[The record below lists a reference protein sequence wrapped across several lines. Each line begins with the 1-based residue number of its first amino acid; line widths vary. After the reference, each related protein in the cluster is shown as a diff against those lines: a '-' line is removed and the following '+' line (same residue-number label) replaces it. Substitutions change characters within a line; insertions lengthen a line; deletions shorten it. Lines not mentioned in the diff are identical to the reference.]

1 MNADQS
7 LESIEASRGCT
18 AGAMGALSTL
28 ILLLTVAFLP
38 SAVSAQVG
46 RPSDPQA
53 TPVRIDEGKFD
64 NEHGVTSSDCILVM
78 PDGRFHL
85 ERRRVTTPNP
95 PATLTSFE
103 SSLDS
108 SQLEQLR
115 EIISHAET
123 NGLPEYD
130 SRPVGFQNAP
140 WFSSASVD
148 IGEGETTRRFGYWAW
163 DKRNAGPNVP
173 ADVKKRWH
181 DSEVA
186 LRPLLEWLHGIE
198 ALNLPPSD
206 ARSTQ
211 CFADGP

>member
-7 LESIEASRGCT
+7 FESIEASRGLT
-18 AGAMGALSTL
+18 AGASGALSTL
-28 ILLLTVAFLP
+28 ILLLAVAFLP
-38 SAVSAQVG
+38 SAVFTQVG

-78 PDGRFHL
+78 PDGQFHL

-95 PATLTSFE
+95 PATLTIFE

-108 SQLEQLR
+108 SQLEQLG

-130 SRPVGFQNAP
+130 NQPVGFQNAP
-140 WFSSASVD
+140 WFSSAFVD
-148 IGEGETTRRFGYWAW
+148 VGQGETVRRFGYWAW
-163 DKRNAGPNVP
+163 DKRNTGPNVS

-186 LRPLLEWLHGIE
+186 LRPLLDWLHGIE
-198 ALNLPPSD
+198 GLKLPPSD
-206 ARSTQ
+206 AKPTQ